1 MKTPSSSLSSS
12 QTIALETRDS
22 DADRLMSPSAARN
35 RAPIAELLA
44 GILPENAQV
53 LEIGSGSGEHAV
65 AACLQRPDIHWQPSD
80 PDARSRSSQAAWAS
94 EADGRISAPLALDL
108 READWFAAAG
118 APDALVCINVI
129 HISPWIVTEHLAAG
143 AAALL
148 PAGAPVYLYGP
159 YQEGDATAP
168 SNLEF
173 DRSLKT
179 RNPDW
184 GVRAL
189 ADVVAVFDRA
199 GFVLESRTGMPTN
212 NLSLVF
218 RKREAS

>member
-53 LEIGSGSGEHAV
+53 LEIGSGTGEHAV
-65 AACLQRPDIHWQPSD
+65 AACLHRPDIHWQPSD

-108 READWFAAAG
+108 READWFADAG

-129 HISPWIVTEHLAAG
+129 HISPWVVTEHLAAG

-159 YQEGDATAP
+159 YQEGAATAP

-199 GFVLESRTGMPTN
+199 GFDLESRTGMPAN